1 MAQKQMN
8 EKVLNVLGEGLNS
21 KLLKIQFCPGGLVT
35 STGDRPK
42 ISPVPEKHP
51 DNWAREPNQLEHLG
65 LQTFFRKKYL
75 KYCLGVFLNLYL
87 GGLLIQHCSHGLR

>member
-1 MAQKQMN
+1 MN

-21 KLLKIQFCPGGLVT
+21 KLLKIQFWPGGLVT
-35 STGDRPK
+35 SAGDRPK

-75 KYCLGVFLNLYL
+75 KYCLKESFWTYTLEDFWYNIAAMG
-87 GGLLIQHCSHGLR
+87 